1 MLCHPAA
8 PPVTGRTHSFL
19 GDSRRTLLLRIQYFR
34 NFGRGR
40 NDGTE
45 INATNLIFF
54 QKRPNEAPF
63 FRKTTT
69 GSKGDE
75 KDHQRRTAPS
85 ECRRVCPHAQN
96 ARDGRT
102 RQYTEPEQCRFLL
115 PNMRRFRRRTAAAVR
130 HNGDSPLPRNSQDG
144 PRRRKYRRMA
154 ILREYGRSR
163 RIAQEGGIRRARRRT
178 GRRSRHAGR
187 FPAGAGQR
195 YALVF
200 GNEVEGVAQEVADM
214 CDGAVEIPQAGTK
227 HSLNVAVAG
236 GAVLW
241 HLFAGY
247 ISEKK
252 AADETV

>member
-1 MLCHPAA
+1 MILQPCFAILRHPRS
-8 PPVTGRTHSFL
+8 TGRTHSFL

-54 QKRPNEAPF
+54 SKTAKRSAV
-63 FRKTTT
+63 FRK
-69 GSKGDE
+69 KQQPVRKE
-75 KDHQRRTAPS
+75 MKKDHQRRTAPS

-130 HNGDSPLPRNSQDG
+130 HNGDSPSREIHKTALGAENTVAWQYFESTAEAVESL
-144 PRRRKYRRMA
+144 RR
-154 ILREYGRSR
+154 
-163 RIAQEGGIRRARRRT
+163 EGYVALAVEQAEGAVMLEDFR
-178 GRRSRHAGR
+178 
-187 FPAGAGQR
+187 PGAGQR

-200 GNEVEGVAQEVADM
+200 GNEVEG
-214 CDGAVEIPQAGTK
+214 
-227 HSLNVAVAG
+227 
-236 GAVLW
+236 W
-241 HLFAGY
+241 HRRWPTCA
-247 ISEKK
+247 
-252 AADETV
+252 TVPSRYPRRERNTP

>member
-1 MLCHPAA
+1 
-8 PPVTGRTHSFL
+8 
-19 GDSRRTLLLRIQYFR
+19 
-34 NFGRGR
+34 
-40 NDGTE
+40 
-45 INATNLIFF
+45 
-54 QKRPNEAPF
+54 
-63 FRKTTT
+63 
-69 GSKGDE
+69 
-75 KDHQRRTAPS
+75 
-85 ECRRVCPHAQN
+85 
-96 ARDGRT
+96 
-102 RQYTEPEQCRFLL
+102 
-115 PNMRRFRRRTAAAVR
+115 
-130 HNGDSPLPRNSQDG
+130 
-144 PRRRKYRRMA
+144 MA

-163 RIAQEGGIRRARRRT
+163 RIAALRAQGYLIYVVEQVEGAVMLEDFR
-178 GRRSRHAGR
+178 
-187 FPAGAGQR
+187 PGAGQR